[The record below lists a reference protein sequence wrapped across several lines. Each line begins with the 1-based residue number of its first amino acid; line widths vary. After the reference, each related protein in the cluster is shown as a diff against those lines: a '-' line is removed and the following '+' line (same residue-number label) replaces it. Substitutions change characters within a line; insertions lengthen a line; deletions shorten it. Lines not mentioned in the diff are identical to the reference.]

1 MAPNSDLC
9 ESSKLEDDLSFS
21 VIDRITDTIRAE
33 KEAMISQEDRDAIV
47 QDLYEGPKKCQCCIN
62 WMTECPHGVD
72 LAALEKD
79 ESDDDE
85 SNPIIVRRRVTPGKA
100 GSLVTIHSI
109 DIRHAATRKVLIDVF
124 QPYDGIVHYLKYLA
138 FLAPFHQ
145 FFWRWEAFEKAIADE
160 EDEQVKKILIILR
173 SIVKRELAG
182 AFAVSKELI
191 SHGMVTYDYLWTL
204 FPPGELVY
212 SDWRVDRDRLF
223 VVQGHG
229 TNRMDP
235 NKLELWLNYV
245 NYNSDDFGVAVQSE
259 SIPRFRGTRPINE
272 LGLYPAKYHDDFDG
286 VQKRLIERGRRFA
299 SLAGKHYKAY
309 RPDRFDDS
317 GAEIRVM
324 IDTDYDRCPG
334 GSCAAFGNR
343 DDNSVFLQRT
353 QLIVQGP
360 IDAPPAKGH
369 VPLRRERSGDE
380 NDSFYSGEEH
390 VPPPRRR
397 PAPFTP
403 LFPTPPFDPRATAGF
418 QHRPPS
424 FSPTSSSSSDPLFPP
439 RPDITEDDSD
449 ASRPPPLGRFEIES
463 FRINRARNRLTDFRL
478 SLCVPR
484 VLGFNLKEKTWENFE
499 VDRIHD
505 IEWNTKPFESLVLPD
520 GYKELILAFVE
531 SQVKDNDNFDDVIN
545 GKGGGLV
552 ALLAGAPGVGKT
564 LTAESVAEK
573 IKAPLFKMELG
584 EYNEDDPDHYDTP
597 RHPARRPGGR
607 SVAVGVQHRRGDIAG
622 AFELAARWGAVLL
635 IDECDAYLEQRSDSS
650 SQRNSLVA
658 RFLRELEYYPSL
670 LFLTTNRE
678 KSLDPAVHSRVH
690 LTINYPALD
699 EPSRQKVWMTF
710 LEKSGS
716 KLSDEK
722 LMALSYIEIDG
733 RKIRNIVK
741 TAGIV
746 ARRDSRSIRFDD
758 LKKVMKI
765 TEGIELK
772 EPGH

>member
-1 MAPNSDLC
+1 MASDLDIV
-9 ESSKLEDDLSFS
+9 ESTRLEDDLSFS
-21 VIDRITDTIRAE
+21 VIDRLTETIRAE
-33 KEAMISQEDRDAIV
+33 EEVKISQEDRNAIV

-72 LAALEKD
+72 LAALGKD
-79 ESDDDE
+79 ESDDDK
-85 SNPIIVRRRVTPGKA
+85 SSPIIVRRRVTPGKA

-109 DIRHAATRKVLIDVF
+109 DIRHAATRKVLIDIF
-124 QPYDGIVHYLKYLA
+124 KPYDGIVHDLKYLA

-160 EDEQVKKILIILR
+160 EDEQVKKILTILR

-191 SHGMVTYDYLWTL
+191 SHGMITYEYLWTL
-204 FPPGELVY
+204 FAPGELVY
-212 SDWRVDRDRLF
+212 LNCRFDGDRFF
-223 VVQGHG
+223 VLQGY
-229 TNRMDP
+229 TNNTDP
-235 NKLELWLNYV
+235 SKVELWLNYV
-245 NYNSDDFGVAVQSE
+245 NCNGDDFGVAVQSE
-259 SIPRFRGTRPINE
+259 CIPRFRGTRPINS
-272 LGLYPAKYHDDFDG
+272 LRLYPAKYHDEFHG
-286 VQKRLIERGRRFA
+286 LQKRLIERGRKFA
-299 SLAGKHYKAY
+299 SLIGKHYKAY
-309 RPDRFDDS
+309 RPDRFDTP

-324 IDTDYDRCPG
+324 IDADYDRRSG
-334 GSCAAFGNR
+334 GVGAPFGDR
-343 DDNSVFLQRT
+343 DDASVFYQRT
-353 QLIVQGP
+353 QLIIQGP
-360 IDAPPAKGH
+360 VDTPPPKGH

-380 NDSFYSGEEH
+380 NDSYYD
-390 VPPPRRR
+390 V
-397 PAPFTP
+397 
-403 LFPTPPFDPRATAGF
+403 
-418 QHRPPS
+418 
-424 FSPTSSSSSDPLFPP
+424 
-439 RPDITEDDSD
+439 
-449 ASRPPPLGRFEIES
+449 EIENL
-463 FRINRARNRLTDFRL
+463 RINRARKRLTDFRL

-505 IEWNTKPFESLVLPD
+505 IEWNAKPFESLVLPD

-573 IKAPLFKMELG
+573 IQAPLFKMELG

-597 RHPARRPGGR
+597 PHRDRRPGGR
-607 SVAVGVQHRRGDIAG
+607 SVAIGVQHRRGDIAG

-650 SQRNSLVA
+650 SQRNRLVS
-658 RFLRELEYYPSL
+658 RFLRELEYYSSL

-710 LEKSGS
+710 LGKTRS
-716 KLSDEK
+716 KLSNEE
-722 LMALSYIEIDG
+722 LAALSSIEIDG
-733 RKIRNIVK
+733 RKIHNIVK
-741 TAGIV
+741 TASIM
-746 ARRDSRSIRFDD
+746 ARRDGRSVRFDD
-758 LKKVMKI
+758 IRKVMKI
-765 TEGIELK
+765 TEGIEVK
-772 EPGH
+772 DPPY

>member
-1 MAPNSDLC
+1 MASDLDIV
-9 ESSKLEDDLSFS
+9 ESTRLEDDLSFS
-21 VIDRITDTIRAE
+21 VIDRLTETIRAE
-33 KEAMISQEDRDAIV
+33 EEVKISQEDRNAIV

-124 QPYDGIVHYLKYLA
+124 KPYDGIVHDLKYLA

-160 EDEQVKKILIILR
+160 EDEQVKKILTILR

-191 SHGMVTYDYLWTL
+191 SHGMITYDYLWTL
-204 FPPGELVY
+204 FAPGELVY
-212 SDWRVDRDRLF
+212 LNCRFDGDRFF
-223 VVQGHG
+223 VLQGH
-229 TNRMDP
+229 TNNTDP
-235 NKLELWLNYV
+235 SKVELWLNYV
-245 NYNSDDFGVAVQSE
+245 NCNGDDFSVAVQSE
-259 SIPRFRGTRPINE
+259 CIPRFRGTRPINS
-272 LGLYPAKYHDDFDG
+272 LRLYPAKYHDEFHG
-286 VQKRLIERGRRFA
+286 VQKRLIERGRKFA
-299 SLAGKHYKAY
+299 SLVGKHYKAY
-309 RPDRFDDS
+309 RPDRFDNP

-324 IDTDYDRCPG
+324 IDTDYDRRSG
-334 GSCAAFGNR
+334 GVGAPFGDR
-343 DDNSVFLQRT
+343 DDASVFYQRT
-353 QLIVQGP
+353 QLIIQGP
-360 IDAPPAKGH
+360 VDTPPPKGH

-380 NDSFYSGEEH
+380 NDSYYDGEQRI
-390 VPPPRRR
+390 PPPRRR
-397 PAPFTP
+397 PAPYAP
-403 LFPTPPFDPRATAGF
+403 PVYPTPPADP
-418 QHRPPS
+418 
-424 FSPTSSSSSDPLFPP
+424 
-439 RPDITEDDSD
+439 
-449 ASRPPPLGRFEIES
+449 
-463 FRINRARNRLTDFRL
+463 INRARKRLTDFRL

-499 VDRIHD
+499 VDRVHD

-573 IKAPLFKMELG
+573 IQAPLFKMELG

-597 RHPARRPGGR
+597 PHRARRSGGG
-607 SVAVGVQHRRGDIAG
+607 SVAIGVQHRRGDIAG

-650 SQRNSLVA
+650 SQRNKLVS

-678 KSLDPAVHSRVH
+678 KSLDPAIHSRVH

-699 EPSRQKVWMTF
+699 EPSRKKVWMTF
-710 LEKSGS
+710 LGTTGS
-716 KLSDEK
+716 KLSNEN
-722 LMALSYIEIDG
+722 LAALSRIEIDG

-741 TAGIV
+741 TAGIM
-746 ARRDSRSIRFDD
+746 ARRDGRSVTFDD
-758 LKKVMKI
+758 IRKVMKI
-765 TEGIELK
+765 TEGIEVK
-772 EPGH
+772 EFRY

>member
-1 MAPNSDLC
+1 MV
-9 ESSKLEDDLSFS
+9 ESTRLEDDLSFS
-21 VIDRITDTIRAE
+21 VIDRLTETIRAE
-33 KEAMISQEDRDAIV
+33 EEVKISQEDRNAIV

-124 QPYDGIVHYLKYLA
+124 KPYDGIVHDLKYLA

-160 EDEQVKKILIILR
+160 KDEQVKKILTILR

-191 SHGMVTYDYLWTL
+191 SHGMITYDYLWTL
-204 FPPGELVY
+204 FAPGEVIY
-212 SDWRVDRDRLF
+212 SDCRFDGDRFF
-223 VVQGHG
+223 VLQGH
-229 TNRMDP
+229 TNNTDP
-235 NKLELWLNYV
+235 SKVELWLNYV
-245 NYNSDDFGVAVQSE
+245 NCSGDDFGVAVQSE
-259 SIPRFRGTRPINE
+259 YIPRFRGTRPINS
-272 LGLYPAKYHDDFDG
+272 LRLYPAKYHDEFHG
-286 VQKRLIERGRRFA
+286 VQKRLIERGRKFA
-299 SLAGKHYKAY
+299 SLVGKHYKAY
-309 RPDRFDDS
+309 RPDRFDS
-317 GAEIRVM
+317 PGAEIRVM
-324 IDTDYDRCPG
+324 IDTDYDRRSG
-334 GSCAAFGNR
+334 GVGAPFGDR
-343 DDNSVFLQRT
+343 DDASVFYQRT
-353 QLIVQGP
+353 QLIIQGP
-360 IDAPPAKGH
+360 VDTPPPKGH
-369 VPLRRERSGDE
+369 VPFRRERSGDE
-380 NDSFYSGEEH
+380 NDSYYDGEQRI
-390 VPPPRRR
+390 PPPRRR
-397 PAPFTP
+397 PAPYAP
-403 LFPTPPFDPRATAGF
+403 PVYPTPPADP
-418 QHRPPS
+418 
-424 FSPTSSSSSDPLFPP
+424 
-439 RPDITEDDSD
+439 
-449 ASRPPPLGRFEIES
+449 
-463 FRINRARNRLTDFRL
+463 ARKRLTDFRL

-484 VLGFNLKEKTWENFE
+484 VLGFNLKDKTWENFE

-573 IKAPLFKMELG
+573 IQAPLFKMELG

-597 RHPARRPGGR
+597 PHRARRPGGR
-607 SVAVGVQHRRGDIAG
+607 SVAIGVQHRRGDIAG

-650 SQRNSLVA
+650 SQRNRLVS

-710 LEKSGS
+710 LAKTGS
-716 KLSDEK
+716 EFSNEELA
-722 LMALSYIEIDG
+722 ALSSIEIDG

-741 TAGIV
+741 TASIM
-746 ARRDSRSIRFDD
+746 ARRDRRSVRFDD
-758 LKKVMKI
+758 IRKVMKI
-765 TEGIELK
+765 TEGIEVK
-772 EPGH
+772 DPHY

>member
-1 MAPNSDLC
+1 MASDLDIV
-9 ESSKLEDDLSFS
+9 ESTRLEDDLSFS
-21 VIDRITDTIRAE
+21 VIDRLTETIRAE
-33 KEAMISQEDRDAIV
+33 EEVKISQEDRNAIV

-109 DIRHAATRKVLIDVF
+109 DIRHAATRKVLIDIF
-124 QPYDGIVHYLKYLA
+124 KPYDGIVHDLKYLA

-160 EDEQVKKILIILR
+160 EEEQVKKILTILR

-191 SHGMVTYDYLWTL
+191 SHGMITYDYLWTL
-204 FPPGELVY
+204 FAPGEVVY
-212 SDWRVDRDRLF
+212 SDCRFDGDRFF
-223 VVQGHG
+223 VLQGH
-229 TNRMDP
+229 TNNTDP
-235 NKLELWLNYV
+235 SKVELWLNYV
-245 NYNSDDFGVAVQSE
+245 NCSGDDFGVAVQSE
-259 SIPRFRGTRPINE
+259 YIPRFRGTRPINS
-272 LGLYPAKYHDDFDG
+272 LRLYPAKYHDEFHG
-286 VQKRLIERGRRFA
+286 VQKRLIERGRKFA
-299 SLAGKHYKAY
+299 SLVGKHYKAY
-309 RPDRFDDS
+309 RPDRLDS
-317 GAEIRVM
+317 PSAEIRVM
-324 IDTDYDRCPG
+324 IDTDYDR
-334 GSCAAFGNR
+334 
-343 DDNSVFLQRT
+343 
-353 QLIVQGP
+353 
-360 IDAPPAKGH
+360 
-369 VPLRRERSGDE
+369 RSGGVGAPGLLIHHHRRAMYLFGASAAE
-380 NDSFYSGEEH
+380 TRMTLNTTVNSAFHLLEGAL
-390 VPPPRRR
+390 PPTHHLSIQRLR
-397 PAPFTP
+397 PT
-403 LFPTPPFDPRATAGF
+403 L
-418 QHRPPS
+418 
-424 FSPTSSSSSDPLFPP
+424 
-439 RPDITEDDSD
+439 
-449 ASRPPPLGRFEIES
+449 EIENL
-463 FRINRARNRLTDFRL
+463 RINRARKRLTDFRL

-573 IKAPLFKMELG
+573 IQAPLFKMELG

-597 RHPARRPGGR
+597 PHRARRPGGR
-607 SVAVGVQHRRGDIAG
+607 SVAIGVQHRRGDIAG

-650 SQRNSLVA
+650 SQRNKLVS

-678 KSLDPAVHSRVH
+678 KSLDPAIHSRVH

-699 EPSRQKVWMTF
+699 EPSRKKVWMTF
-710 LEKSGS
+710 LGTTGS
-716 KLSDEK
+716 NLSNEN
-722 LMALSYIEIDG
+722 LAALSRIEVDG

-741 TAGIV
+741 TAGIM
-746 ARRDSRSIRFDD
+746 ARRDGRSVTFDD
-758 LKKVMKI
+758 IRKVMKI
-765 TEGIELK
+765 TEGIEVK
-772 EPGH
+772 EFRY

>member
-1 MAPNSDLC
+1 MASDLDIV
-9 ESSKLEDDLSFS
+9 ESTRLEDDLSFS
-21 VIDRITDTIRAE
+21 VIDRLTETIGAE
-33 KEAMISQEDRDAIV
+33 EEVKISQEDRNAIV

-62 WMTECPHGVD
+62 WMTECLHGVD

-85 SNPIIVRRRVTPGKA
+85 SSPIIVRRRVTPGKA

-109 DIRHAATRKVLIDVF
+109 DIRHAATRKVLIDIF
-124 QPYDGIVHYLKYLA
+124 KPYDGIVHDLKYLA

-160 EDEQVKKILIILR
+160 EDEQVKRILTILR

-191 SHGMVTYDYLWTL
+191 SHGMITYDYLWTL
-204 FPPGELVY
+204 FAPGELVY
-212 SDWRVDRDRLF
+212 LNCRFDGDRFF
-223 VVQGHG
+223 VLQGY
-229 TNRMDP
+229 TNNTDP
-235 NKLELWLNYV
+235 SKVELWLNYV
-245 NYNSDDFGVAVQSE
+245 NCNGDDFGVAVHSE
-259 SIPRFRGTRPINE
+259 CIPRFRGTRPINS
-272 LGLYPAKYHDDFDG
+272 LRLYPAKYHDEFHG
-286 VQKRLIERGRRFA
+286 LQKRLIERGRKFA
-299 SLAGKHYKAY
+299 SLVGKHYKAY
-309 RPDRFDDS
+309 RPDRFDTP

-324 IDTDYDRCPG
+324 IDTDYDRRSG
-334 GSCAAFGNR
+334 GVGAPFGDR
-343 DDNSVFLQRT
+343 DDASVFYQRT
-353 QLIVQGP
+353 QLIIQGP
-360 IDAPPAKGH
+360 VDTPPPKGH

-380 NDSFYSGEEH
+380 NDSYYDGEQRI
-390 VPPPRRR
+390 PPPRRR
-397 PAPFTP
+397 PGPYAPP
-403 LFPTPPFDPRATAGF
+403 VYPTPPADPYAPRGF
-418 QHRPPS
+418 RPMPPQL
-424 FSPTSSSSSDPLFPP
+424 SPSSSLSSDPLFPP
-439 RPDITEDDSD
+439 RPNLPEDDTD
-449 ASRPPPLGRFEIES
+449 ASRPPLRPFEIENL
-463 FRINRARNRLTDFRL
+463 RINRARKRLTDFRL

-484 VLGFNLKEKTWENFE
+484 VLGFNLKDKTWENFE

-564 LTAESVAEK
+564 LTTESVAEK

-597 RHPARRPGGR
+597 PHRARRPGGR
-607 SVAVGVQHRRGDIAG
+607 SVAIGVQHRRGDIAG

-650 SQRNSLVA
+650 SQRNRLVS

-710 LEKSGS
+710 LGKTGS
-716 KLSDEK
+716 KLSNEE
-722 LMALSYIEIDG
+722 LAALSSIEIDG

-741 TAGIV
+741 TASIM
-746 ARRDSRSIRFDD
+746 ARRDGRCVRFDD
-758 LKKVMKI
+758 IRKVMKI
-765 TEGIELK
+765 TEGIEVK
-772 EPGH
+772 DPPY

>member
-1 MAPNSDLC
+1 MASDLDIV
-9 ESSKLEDDLSFS
+9 ESTRLEDDLSFS
-21 VIDRITDTIRAE
+21 VIDRLTETIRAE
-33 KEAMISQEDRDAIV
+33 EEVKISQEDRNAIV

-79 ESDDDE
+79 ESADDE

-124 QPYDGIVHYLKYLA
+124 KPYDGIVHNLKYLA

-145 FFWRWEAFEKAIADE
+145 FFWRWEAFEKAVADE
-160 EDEQVKKILIILR
+160 EDEQVKKILTILR

-191 SHGMVTYDYLWTL
+191 SHGMITYDYLWTL
-204 FPPGELVY
+204 FAPGEVIY
-212 SDWRVDRDRLF
+212 SDCRFDGDRFF
-223 VVQGHG
+223 VLEGH
-229 TNRMDP
+229 TNNTDP
-235 NKLELWLNYV
+235 SKVELWLNYV
-245 NYNSDDFGVAVQSE
+245 NCSGDDFGVAVQSE
-259 SIPRFRGTRPINE
+259 YIPRFRGTRPINS
-272 LGLYPAKYHDDFDG
+272 LRLYPAKYHDEFDG
-286 VQKRLIERGRRFA
+286 VQKRLIERGRKFA
-299 SLAGKHYKAY
+299 SLVGKHYKAY
-309 RPDRFDDS
+309 RPDRLDNPS
-317 GAEIRVM
+317 AEIRVM
-324 IDTDYDRCPG
+324 VDTDYDRRSG
-334 GSCAAFGNR
+334 GVGAPQIRSYMTG
-343 DDNSVFLQRT
+343 
-353 QLIVQGP
+353 QLI
-360 IDAPPAKGH
+360 
-369 VPLRRERSGDE
+369 
-380 NDSFYSGEEH
+380 
-390 VPPPRRR
+390 
-397 PAPFTP
+397 
-403 LFPTPPFDPRATAGF
+403 
-418 QHRPPS
+418 
-424 FSPTSSSSSDPLFPP
+424 
-439 RPDITEDDSD
+439 
-449 ASRPPPLGRFEIES
+449 
-463 FRINRARNRLTDFRL
+463 
-478 SLCVPR
+478 R
-484 VLGFNLKEKTWENFE
+484 VNAENFE

-531 SQVKDNDNFDDVIN
+531 SQVKDNDNFDDIIN
-545 GKGGGLV
+545 GKGTLEFPHVFLYANLPGGGLV

-573 IKAPLFKMELG
+573 IQAPLFKMELG

-597 RHPARRPGGR
+597 PHRDRRPGGR
-607 SVAVGVQHRRGDIAG
+607 SVAIRVQHRRGDIAG

-650 SQRNSLVA
+650 SQRNKLVS

-710 LEKSGS
+710 LAKTGS
-716 KLSDEK
+716 ELSNEE
-722 LMALSYIEIDG
+722 LAALSSIEIDG

-741 TAGIV
+741 TASIM
-746 ARRDSRSIRFDD
+746 ARRDGRSVRFDD
-758 LKKVMKI
+758 IRKVMKI
-765 TEGIELK
+765 TEGIEVK
-772 EPGH
+772 DSHY